1 MKRLVLESNNN
12 SNLEVIN
19 ETENKKK
26 FIENIDSQIE
36 L

>member
-1 MKRLVLESNNN
+1 MKRLLLESNNN

-19 ETENKKK
+19 ETENKEK

>member
-19 ETENKKK
+19 ETENKEK
-26 FIENIDSQIE
+26 FIANIDSKTE